1 MDKVSGV
8 GVVKKSNRV
17 RRVFCPI
24 WKRPYHKNCNCLADE
39 NEIDDIVTEF
49 EHLPTSTK
57 QFPKI
62 KRKRGRPKKKIEI
75 VEINNQPITSNS
87 NQNMV
92 PKKKWRLAYLNND
105 TIDIEQKFI

>member
-39 NEIDDIVTEF
+39 NEIDDIGMD
-49 EHLPTSTK
+49 TK
-57 QFPKI
+57 INSIFNRVKFH
-62 KRKRGRPKKKIEI
+62 I
-75 VEINNQPITSNS
+75 VNFFSYRI
-87 NQNMV
+87 
-92 PKKKWRLAYLNND
+92 
-105 TIDIEQKFI
+105 

>member
-1 MDKVSGV
+1 VLNFTLSIF
-8 GVVKKSNRV
+8 S
-17 RRVFCPI
+17 
-24 WKRPYHKNCNCLADE
+24 
-39 NEIDDIVTEF
+39 VTEF

-62 KRKRGRPKKKIEI
+62 KRKRGRPKKKIVKNLYKNDHNNKHIRMCNNDLFNLQEI

-92 PKKKWRLAYLNND
+92 PKKKWRLAYLNNGNKS
-105 TIDIEQKFI
+105 INS